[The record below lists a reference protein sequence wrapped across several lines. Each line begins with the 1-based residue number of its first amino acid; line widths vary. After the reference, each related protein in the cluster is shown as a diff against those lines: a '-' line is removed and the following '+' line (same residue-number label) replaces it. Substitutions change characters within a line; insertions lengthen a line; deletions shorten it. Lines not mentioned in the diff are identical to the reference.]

1 MSDEHGCRR
10 MTVGRI
16 RALATVSASS
26 GRGSVVGRMERG
38 TQPGWIARERG
49 TRFES
54 KSLANWVGAALA
66 VTGCRTTVALERSE
80 EQRHGRR
87 LSDEHRC
94 RRTIGVGITLWATVR
109 AGRGSGQGRRRA
121 RGARLG
127 WIGSETVPATWVGE
141 ALARMG
147 AGVCQTA
154 VASPT
159 AAIVVTITTATV
171 SKKPR

>member
-49 TRFES
+49 TRLEWFGS

-66 VTGCRTTVALERSE
+66 GKGFRTTVALERSE

-87 LSDEHRC
+87 
-94 RRTIGVGITLWATVR
+94 
-109 AGRGSGQGRRRA
+109 
-121 RGARLG
+121 
-127 WIGSETVPATWVGE
+127 
-141 ALARMG
+141 
-147 AGVCQTA
+147 
-154 VASPT
+154 
-159 AAIVVTITTATV
+159 
-171 SKKPR
+171 